1 MLRIETYIGKYD
13 ANDSVCWSK
22 MNSFLRT
29 SLPRATFRSS
39 HQRCSIKKG
48 VFRNFTKFT
57 GNTCAR
63 VSFLIKLQALKKRLW
78 HRCFP
83 VNFAKFLRTPFYGTP
98 LDDCF
103 WTFLLFEFHVFLY
116 SSFISFCKLFN
127 LALDVYPFNDQCSHH
142 IETS

>member
-1 MLRIETYIGKYD
+1 MDINEYLLRIETYIGKYD

-22 MNSFLRT
+22 MNSFLRAN
-29 SLPRATFRSS
+29 LPRATFRSS
-39 HQRCSIKKG
+39 HQRCSIKKS
-48 VFRNFTKFT
+48 VLRNFTKFT
-57 GNTCAR
+57 GNTFAR

-83 VNFAKFLRTPFYGTP
+83 VNFAKFLRTP
-98 LDDCF
+98 LDDC
-103 WTFLLFEFHVFLY
+103 FHVFLY

-127 LALDVYPFNDQCSHH
+127 LAFDVYPFNDQCSHH